1 MLRYGLTG
9 GIASG
14 KSVVAAMLREEGF
27 PVVAADKVSHALIE
41 QSGAAYAEVVSLFGK
56 TILDAEGNI
65 DRRAV
70 ANIVFEDR
78 EMLNRLNSIIH
89 PKVEWEMLRQFAEF
103 EKTGKY
109 AAAFVE
115 AALVFE
121 AGLDKKLDGVV
132 VAWCLPEQQLAR
144 LTERGLSAEE
154 ARRRIATQMSVSEK
168 LERATEKIDCSG
180 TLEETR
186 KQVAAVIDELRKRS
200 SAT

>member
-27 PVVAADKVSHALIE
+27 PVVAADQVSHALIE
-41 QSGAAYAEVVSLFGK
+41 RSGGAYAEVVSLFGK
-56 TILDAEGNI
+56 AILDAEGNI

-78 EMLNRLNSIIH
+78 EMLNRLNSIVH
-89 PKVEWEMLRQFAEF
+89 PKVEREMLRQFAEF

-121 AGLDKKLDGVV
+121 AGLDQKLDGVV

-154 ARRRIATQMSVSEK
+154 ARRRIATQMPVSEK

>member
-1 MLRYGLTG
+1 MGDVEA
-9 GIASG
+9 I
-14 KSVVAAMLREEGF
+14 
-27 PVVAADKVSHALIE
+27 
-41 QSGAAYAEVVSLFGK
+41 
-56 TILDAEGNI
+56 
-65 DRRAV
+65 RR
-70 ANIVFEDR
+70 I
-78 EMLNRLNSIIH
+78 
-89 PKVEWEMLRQFAEF
+89 